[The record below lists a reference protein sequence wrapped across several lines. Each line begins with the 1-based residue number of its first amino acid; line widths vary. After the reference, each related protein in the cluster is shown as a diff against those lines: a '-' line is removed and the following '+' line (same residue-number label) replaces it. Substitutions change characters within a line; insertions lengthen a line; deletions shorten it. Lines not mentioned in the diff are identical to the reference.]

1 MLLRPSLPSLSA
13 ALLLCSATAVQ
24 AADVA
29 AVASAVVRQ
38 DAAPTPNPAPVQPPE
53 SCPYATI
60 YVDWPRAEPGI
71 SKEDAGWFAALA
83 SSYVGAL
90 SKAGFAVVNERSEAY
105 WHALLRFRRSRQNP
119 QVYIA
124 ATSILARG
132 ERDREEA
139 FAQKDGTF
147 EGPDLLNLVQFRRPD
162 QNAEEM
168 EFGGL
173 FEVTEFSQDRIGAWA
188 ERATEHAR
196 VSLDARIERL
206 CSRRDEELEA
216 EERRLENIR
225 QSLADEI
232 QRVRKL
238 REKQGKT
245 LEIHTDESERTPA
258 PRP

>member
-1 MLLRPSLPSLSA
+1 MLLRLSLPSLSA
-13 ALLLCSATAVQ
+13 ALVLGGATAAQ

-29 AVASAVVRQ
+29 AVASAVVRA
-38 DAAPTPNPAPVQPPE
+38 DAAETPAPPPE
-53 SCPYATI
+53 HCPYTTI
-60 YVDWPRAEPGI
+60 FVDWPRAEPGI
-71 SKEDAGWFAALA
+71 SREDTGWFAALA
-83 SSYVGAL
+83 SSYVAAL

-147 EGPDLLNLVQFRRPD
+147 EGPDLLNVVEFRRPD
-162 QNAEEM
+162 QSAEGM

-173 FEVTEFSQDRIGAWA
+173 FEVTEFSQDRIGDWA

-245 LEIHTDESERTPA
+245 LEIHTDESERAPA
-258 PRP
+258 P

>member
-1 MLLRPSLPSLSA
+1 MLLRLSLPSLSV
-13 ALLLCSATAVQ
+13 ALLLGHAAAVQ

-38 DAAPTPNPAPVQPPE
+38 DAADTPAPPPQY
-53 SCPYATI
+53 CPYATI
-60 YVDWPRAEPGI
+60 YVDWPRVEPGI
-71 SKEDAGWFAALA
+71 SKDDGGWFAALA
-83 SSYVGAL
+83 SAYVAAL
-90 SKAGFAVVNERSEAY
+90 PKAGFAVVNERSEAY

-147 EGPDLLNLVQFRRPD
+147 EGPDLLNVVQFRRPD
-162 QNAEEM
+162 QSAEEM

-188 ERATEHAR
+188 ERSTEHAR
-196 VSLDARIERL
+196 DSLDRRIERL

-232 QRVRKL
+232 ERVRKL
-238 REKQGKT
+238 REKQGKR
-245 LEIHTDESERTPA
+245 LEIHTDESERAPA
-258 PRP
+258 P